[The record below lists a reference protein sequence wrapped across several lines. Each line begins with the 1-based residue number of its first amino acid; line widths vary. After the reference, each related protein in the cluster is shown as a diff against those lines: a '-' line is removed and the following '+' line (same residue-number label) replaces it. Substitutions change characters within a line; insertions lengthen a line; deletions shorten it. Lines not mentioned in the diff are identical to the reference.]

1 MKSVIQ
7 FEKLIIENFASFYGR
22 HDFTFT
28 DSGIHR
34 IVGHNYDFKENEINE
49 SDDDL
54 TVIHNN
60 GSGKS
65 QLTKS
70 IDYAI
75 YGNSPNKKV
84 NKDGLINKESNK
96 NMLVGITFLKDG
108 QRYEIMRYRKYSG
121 KGDQL
126 SFTRWDENNV
136 EFDETLSDKNLTQ
149 EKINSVI
156 GLNRETFI
164 KTVLMSKEGHRNFFE
179 LPASERTSL
188 IENII
193 RLDKFKEYTQKIKE
207 KLSFAKKELTRI
219 QTIYIETNSK
229 FKTVNQFIKKEIGME
244 RKRRTDLKIEKEK
257 LEKENHLQIDD
268 KTVDNINLYIDT
280 YKKIIDVNNNIMV
293 NTTSLKISKE
303 NIQYIYNSVMEYRRT
318 KMNLISSLSDKDSN
332 LLCQHCGKD
341 PDGRHEKHIEKIEK
355 QIIDISMRAS
365 LKKIKQPIETVK
377 RIKREIDNYKSELER
392 LKEELKKILL
402 DKEIK
407 NDIIK
412 NNGRCEL
419 LNKIKIFL
427 KRKEDLEKQMDIKKD
442 IAHYWQERM
451 ISRTENKKASMK
463 KAFLEE
469 EIQIGELWNTILDYR
484 HDDSIKKFLLKK
496 IVPVYNNILNTI
508 LDIVFQGK
516 LTCTFN
522 DIFEETIVY
531 NGHDYD
537 YEQLSTGEKTKLNIA
552 INLAILNLM
561 RINIGGANILFID
574 ELFSSIDTASINKY
588 LNILKESYPEIG
600 IYVISHESG
609 ADLFKFNSDIVI
621 EKRNQRS
628 KIVI

>member
-7 FEKLIIENFASFYGR
+7 FEKLIIENFASFYGK

-28 DSGIHR
+28 DSGVHR

-49 SDDDL
+49 SDDDM

-136 EFDETLSDKNLTQ
+136 QFDETLSDKNLTQ

-244 RKRRTDLKIEKEK
+244 RKRRMDLKLEKEK

-280 YKKIIDVNNNIMV
+280 YKKIIDANNNIMV
-293 NTTSLKISKE
+293 NMTSLKISKE
-303 NIQYIYNSVMEYRRT
+303 NIQYIYNSVMEYRKT
-318 KMNLISSLSDKDSN
+318 KMNLVSSLNDKDSN

-355 QIIDISMRAS
+355 QIIDISTKAN

-377 RIKREIDNYKSELER
+377 RIKQEIDSYKSELER
-392 LKEELKKILL
+392 LKEEFKKISL

-407 NDIIK
+407 NDIVK
-412 NNGRCEL
+412 NNGRSVL
-419 LNKIKIFL
+419 LDKIKIFL
-427 KRKEDLEKQMDIKKD
+427 KRKEDLEKQIDIKKD
-442 IAHYWQERM
+442 ITHYWQERT
-451 ISRTENKKASMK
+451 ISRTENKKASTK
-463 KAFLEE
+463 KTSLEE

-628 KIVI
+628 KIII

>member
-355 QIIDISMRAS
+355 QIIDISVRAS

-377 RIKREIDNYKSELER
+377 RIKQEIDNYKSELER
-392 LKEELKKILL
+392 LKEELKKISL

-407 NDIIK
+407 NDIVK

-451 ISRTENKKASMK
+451 TSRTENKKASMK

-496 IVPVYNNILNTI
+496 IVPVYNNILNAI

>member
-22 HDFTFT
+22 HDFMFN
-28 DSGIHR
+28 DSGVHR
-34 IVGHNYDFKENEINE
+34 IIGHNYDFKENEINE
-49 SDDDL
+49 SDDDM

-126 SFTRWDENNV
+126 SFIRWDENNV
-136 EFDETLSDKNLTQ
+136 QFDETLSDKNLTQ

-244 RKRRTDLKIEKEK
+244 RKRRADLKIEKEK

-280 YKKIIDVNNNIMV
+280 YKKIIDVNNHIMV
-293 NTTSLKISKE
+293 NMTSLKVSKE
-303 NIQYIYNSVMEYRRT
+303 NIQYIYNSVMEYRKT
-318 KMNLISSLSDKDSN
+318 KTNLVSSLGDKDSN

-341 PDGRHEKHIEKIEK
+341 PDGRHEKHIEKIQK
-355 QIIDISMRAS
+355 QIADVSIKTS

-377 RIKREIDNYKSELER
+377 QIKQKIDDYKIELER
-392 LKEELKKILL
+392 LKEELKKISL

-407 NDIIK
+407 NDIVK

-442 IAHYWQERM
+442 ITHYWQERTT
-451 ISRTENKKASMK
+451 SRTENKKASTK
-463 KAFLEE
+463 KTSLEE

-496 IVPVYNNILNTI
+496 IVPVYNNILNAI

-516 LTCTFN
+516 LTCVFN
-522 DIFEETIVY
+522 DIFEETIIY

-609 ADLFKFNSDIVI
+609 ADLFKFSSDIVI

-628 KIVI
+628 KIII

>member
-22 HDFTFT
+22 HDFMFN
-28 DSGIHR
+28 DSGVHR

-49 SDDDL
+49 SDDDI

-126 SFTRWDENNV
+126 SFIRWDENNV
-136 EFDETLSDKNLTQ
+136 EYDETLSDKNLTQ

-280 YKKIIDVNNNIMV
+280 YKKIIDVNNNVMV
-293 NTTSLKISKE
+293 NMTSLKVSKE
-303 NIQYIYNSVMEYRRT
+303 NIQYIYNSVMEHRRA
-318 KMNLISSLSDKDSN
+318 KINLVSSLDDKNSI

-341 PDGRHEKHIEKIEK
+341 PDGRHEKHIEKIQK
-355 QIIDISMRAS
+355 QIADISIKTS

-377 RIKREIDNYKSELER
+377 QIKQKIDDYKIELER
-392 LKEELKKILL
+392 LKEELKKISL

-407 NDIIK
+407 NDIVK

-442 IAHYWQERM
+442 ITHYWQERI
-451 ISRTENKKASMK
+451 ISRTENKKASTK
-463 KAFLEE
+463 KTSLEE

-496 IVPVYNNILNTI
+496 IVPVYNNILNAI

-516 LTCTFN
+516 LTCVFN
-522 DIFEETIVY
+522 DIFEETIIY

-628 KIVI
+628 KIII

>member
-22 HDFTFT
+22 HDFVFN
-28 DSGIHR
+28 DSGVHR

-49 SDDDL
+49 SDDDM

-126 SFTRWDENNV
+126 SFIRWDENNV
-136 EFDETLSDKNLTQ
+136 EYDETLSDKNLTQ

-229 FKTVNQFIKKEIGME
+229 FKTVNQFIKKEIGM
-244 RKRRTDLKIEKEK
+244 
-257 LEKENHLQIDD
+257 
-268 KTVDNINLYIDT
+268 
-280 YKKIIDVNNNIMV
+280 
-293 NTTSLKISKE
+293 
-303 NIQYIYNSVMEYRRT
+303 
-318 KMNLISSLSDKDSN
+318 
-332 LLCQHCGKD
+332 
-341 PDGRHEKHIEKIEK
+341 
-355 QIIDISMRAS
+355 
-365 LKKIKQPIETVK
+365 
-377 RIKREIDNYKSELER
+377 
-392 LKEELKKILL
+392 
-402 DKEIK
+402 
-407 NDIIK
+407 
-412 NNGRCEL
+412 
-419 LNKIKIFL
+419 
-427 KRKEDLEKQMDIKKD
+427 
-442 IAHYWQERM
+442 
-451 ISRTENKKASMK
+451 
-463 KAFLEE
+463 
-469 EIQIGELWNTILDYR
+469 
-484 HDDSIKKFLLKK
+484 
-496 IVPVYNNILNTI
+496 
-508 LDIVFQGK
+508 
-516 LTCTFN
+516 
-522 DIFEETIVY
+522 
-531 NGHDYD
+531 
-537 YEQLSTGEKTKLNIA
+537 
-552 INLAILNLM
+552 
-561 RINIGGANILFID
+561 
-574 ELFSSIDTASINKY
+574 
-588 LNILKESYPEIG
+588 
-600 IYVISHESG
+600 
-609 ADLFKFNSDIVI
+609 
-621 EKRNQRS
+621 
-628 KIVI
+628 